1 MRMRVWVRVWV
12 RVGVAARARFRVRR
26 AGVRGRDVG

>member
-12 RVGVAARARFRVRR
+12 RVGVAARARFSVRR
-26 AGVRGRDVG
+26 AGVRVRGVG